1 MKKLL
6 GPYDKEA
13 SDYAFQTI
21 DKVMA
26 GKRVKGWH
34 KLKPEKARP
43 AEIKVVRRS
52 LGVSQ
57 KRLAEIVGASL
68 ATVKAWESGARR
80 PDGVATKV
88 LRLLGQDH
96 KLAQRFASVTL

>member
-1 MKKLL
+1 MNKL
-6 GPYDKEA
+6 GPYDEKA
-13 SDYAFQTI
+13 LIYALKTV

-34 KLKPEKARP
+34 KLKPLKAVP
-43 AEIKVVRRS
+43 AEIKTVRKT

-57 KRLAEIVGASL
+57 KNLAEIVGASL

-88 LRLLGQDH
+88 LRLLGQDP
-96 KLAQRFASVTL
+96 KMARRLAAITL